1 MLKIDVAYSREVMMG
16 KFFLI
21 NSFILCMLLS
31 GCQSTEHY
39 SHKALNLPTN
49 LIQGSAFPEHSKVH
63 VESQEDIFQL
73 NENIKDVI
81 RREILSEKDFQKRSH
96 KLIEYIFGTD
106 SRGLAYRSNATVTA
120 QQAFTNKEANC
131 ISLTILAYSIA
142 DFANLHATFQ
152 DVKVPEYW
160 VRNGDYNMLSGHVNL
175 LINRKK
181 ESSSSVIF
189 GNNGIEVDF
198 DPFIQKQNFSTRRI
212 SKNIVTAM
220 FYNNKGAM
228 ALVNSDYPTAYAYFK
243 SAILI
248 APEYPSSWA
257 NLGILYRFN
266 DYNDLAE
273 QSYRHALA
281 LDADSLNTLT
291 NLSILLE
298 MQGKF
303 DESRKIDSAIIK
315 HRIKNPYYHALLA
328 DEALYDGMP
337 YKAIMHYKR
346 ALKLDQRMHEFHFG
360 LAKAYSIVGDLE
372 KAQSAMK
379 KAIKANKAQQTEDK
393 YIAKLNMLKQRD

>member
-1 MLKIDVAYSREVMMG
+1 MV
-16 KFFLI
+16 
-21 NSFILCMLLS
+21 LS

-39 SHKALNLPTN
+39 SQKASQMPTN
-49 LIQGSAFPEHSKVH
+49 LIHDAAFPEYVATDI
-63 VESQEDIFQL
+63 ESQEDIFHL
-73 NENIKDVI
+73 NQNIKEVI
-81 RREILSEKDFQKRSH
+81 RQEILSEKDFQKRSH
-96 KLIEYIFGTD
+96 KLIRYIFGTD
-106 SRGLAYRSNATVTA
+106 SRGLAYESNATVTA
-120 QQAFTNKEANC
+120 QQAFENKEANC

-142 DFANLHATFQ
+142 EFSNLQATFQ

-181 ESSSSVIF
+181 ESSVSVIF

-212 SKNIVTAM
+212 SKDIVTAM

-248 APEYPSSWA
+248 APQYPASWA

-281 LDADSLNTLT
+281 LDGDSLNTLT

-298 MQGKF
+298 IQGKF

-337 YKAIMHYKR
+337 YKAIMHFKR
-346 ALKLDQRMHEFHFG
+346 ALKLDTRIHELHFG
-360 LAKAYSIVGDLE
+360 LAKAYTMVGDLA
-372 KAQSAMK
+372 KAQSAIK
-379 KAIKANKAQQTEDK
+379 KAIKANKAPHTEDK
-393 YIAKLNMLKQRD
+393 YIAKINLLKQRD